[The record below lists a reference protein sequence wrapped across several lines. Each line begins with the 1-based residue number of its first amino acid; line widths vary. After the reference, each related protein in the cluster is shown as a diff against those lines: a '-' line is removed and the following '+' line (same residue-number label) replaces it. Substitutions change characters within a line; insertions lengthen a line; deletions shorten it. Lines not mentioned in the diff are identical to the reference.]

1 MASSALDLRFA
12 FLPFPLSPS
21 AGFIRLLEFQALQHG
36 THAYLVERLP
46 PITRRRAPG
55 NESHSKWQ
63 PEGQL
68 PLPQPVTV
76 TPSARL
82 AEPLASPSE
91 SEFGTEELALLDED
105 DFLVFDLVDFA
116 DFLELLLDEDFF
128 AFRAVSLLALEATV
142 RAGDGE
148 RGLLPVIRFDERA
161 GLTPR
166 ADPAEDPA
174 LLGIVMEDLCL
185 LQGVKKKLQ
194 T

>member
-1 MASSALDLRFA
+1 MASSALDLRFLAPA
-12 FLPFPLSPS
+12 FLPFPLSGSS
-21 AGFIRLLEFQALQHG
+21 AGLSRLLEFQALQHG
-36 THAYLVERLP
+36 TQAYFVERFP

-128 AFRAVSLLALEATV
+128 AFRAGSLLALEATV

-161 GLTPR
+161 
-166 ADPAEDPA
+166 
-174 LLGIVMEDLCL
+174 
-185 LQGVKKKLQ
+185 
-194 T
+194 

>member
-1 MASSALDLRFA
+1 M
-12 FLPFPLSPS
+12 
-21 AGFIRLLEFQALQHG
+21 
-36 THAYLVERLP
+36 
-46 PITRRRAPG
+46 
-55 NESHSKWQ
+55 
-63 PEGQL
+63 
-68 PLPQPVTV
+68 TV

-148 RGLLPVIRFDERA
+148 RGLLPVIRLPLDERA

-166 ADPAEDPA
+166 ADPAELLAAVLAREAQQPA
-174 LLGIVMEDLCL
+174 QRHRAADG
-185 LQGVKKKLQ
+185 GVR
-194 T
+194 TANRS